1 MPLDNNAAS
10 AYTLCRHVSA
20 YTIFPPTPAALGIT
34 IYDIAEKAGVSIATV
49 SRVFND
55 SPRVSDKTRDRVMN
69 VAAELGYQPHASA
82 RSLAR
87 RRTEIVSAVIPMIT
101 NYFFTEVLR
110 GVQDRMA
117 ETDFDLLVFSA
128 RTLDEVEIQLDRAL
142 HRGRSAGVL
151 LFSTPLMNGM
161 VERLTESG
169 QPVVLVDSFHPAF
182 DSISTDNRRGGEMA
196 GEHLIEIGC
205 TSPAMIMASPDSR
218 PAADRKEG
226 FLSILREAGIP
237 ADDNYVVSSSE
248 GLNHGYSE
256 KSGYE
261 AAKKLLATGLRPDGI
276 FVTSDIQALGVMEA
290 LREMD
295 YEIPADVRI
304 VGFDDIVVS
313 KYIGLTTLRQPM
325 YEMGSTAVRKL
336 MDRLTTPDRPVSH
349 TVFSP
354 HLVTRLTSGGAVANG
369 SAITVRTPG

>member
-1 MPLDNNAAS
+1 MD
-10 AYTLCRHVSA
+10 
-20 YTIFPPTPAALGIT
+20 
-34 IYDIAEKAGVSIATV
+34 
-49 SRVFND
+49 
-55 SPRVSDKTRDRVMN
+55 

-117 ETDFDLLVFSA
+117 ETEFDLLVFSA

-161 VERLTESG
+161 VDRLTESG
-169 QPVVLVDSFHPAF
+169 QPVVLVDSFHPSF

-196 GEHLIEIGC
+196 AEHLIEIGC
-205 TSPAMIMASPDSR
+205 RTPAMIMASPDSR

-226 FLSILREAGIP
+226 FLSVLREAGIP
-237 ADDNYVVSSSE
+237 AEDKFIVSSSE
-248 GLNHGYSE
+248 GLNHGYTE

-261 AAKKLLATGLRPDGI
+261 AAKSLIGTGLTPDGL

-295 YEIPADVRI
+295 IDIPGDIRI
-304 VGFDDIVVS
+304 VAFDDIVVS
-313 KYIGLTTLRQPM
+313 KYLGLSTLRQPM

-336 MDRLTTPDRPVSH
+336 MDRLATPDRPVSH

-354 HLVTRLTSGGAVANG
+354 HLMVRHTSEAVAG
-369 SAITVRTPG
+369 RTAVEAGQNA

>member
-1 MPLDNNAAS
+1 MS
-10 AYTLCRHVSA
+10 
-20 YTIFPPTPAALGIT
+20 
-34 IYDIAEKAGVSIATV
+34 E
-49 SRVFND
+49 
-55 SPRVSDKTRDRVMN
+55 KTREKVLS

-161 VERLTESG
+161 VGRLTESG

-196 GEHLIEIGC
+196 AEHLIEIGC
-205 TSPAMIMASPDSR
+205 REPAMIMASPDSR

-226 FLSILREAGIP
+226 FLSVLREAGIP
-237 ADDNYVVSSSE
+237 ADDNFVVSSSE

-261 AAKKLLATGLRPDGI
+261 AAKTLLADGRSPDGI

-290 LREMD
+290 LRELGLD
-295 YEIPADVRI
+295 IPEDVCI

-313 KYIGLTTLRQPM
+313 KYLGLSTLRQPM
-325 YEMGSTAVRKL
+325 YEMGATAVRKL
-336 MDRLTTPDRPVSH
+336 MDRLKTPDRPVSH

-354 HLVTRLTSGGAVANG
+354 HLVARHTSESARANG
-369 SAITVRTPG
+369 AAVEASPSA